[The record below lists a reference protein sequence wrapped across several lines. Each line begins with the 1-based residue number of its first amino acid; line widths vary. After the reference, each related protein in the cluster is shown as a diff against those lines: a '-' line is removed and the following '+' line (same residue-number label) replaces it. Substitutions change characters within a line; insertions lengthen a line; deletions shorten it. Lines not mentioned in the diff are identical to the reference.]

1 MFDLTMGCILRKKKR
16 LIIHKRVSFHSI
28 IYILLLLLLCSCMMT
43 IRQDIFNICITCVV
57 YEVRRKG
64 IIYSKTYFFSL
75 FTHCLGIKK
84 SQSNKSRK
92 NMFSFLPKCPIVFKE
107 FKVIV
112 FLLCVIF
119 CLLFWTG
126 FSVLSGNKKSY
137 FFYQLQQQKRL
148 KLDYCVCWAAGFA
161 TADVSNSHPNFTLC
175 LFSHSLH
182 MLYFLLLAFHLHCSS
197 RMKSLCSLCQ
207 WCGAMYA

>member
-1 MFDLTMGCILRKKKR
+1 MQTDHEVTLHSHLYMRACICKAVLVVLFFYYSLHIFSFLLHFKQHDVFDLTMGCILRKEKR

-28 IYILLLLLLCSCMMT
+28 ISILLLLLLCSCMMT

-92 NMFSFLPKCPIVFKE
+92 NVF
-107 FKVIV
+107 
-112 FLLCVIF
+112 
-119 CLLFWTG
+119 
-126 FSVLSGNKKSY
+126 
-137 FFYQLQQQKRL
+137 FFAK
-148 KLDYCVCWAAGFA
+148 
-161 TADVSNSHPNFTLC
+161 VSNSF
-175 LFSHSLH
+175 
-182 MLYFLLLAFHLHCSS
+182 
-197 RMKSLCSLCQ
+197 
-207 WCGAMYA
+207 